1 MERVAQDTARLAET
15 PLPELVAELARQ
27 SAMINTARA
36 RQHELVAAI
45 THTQTIEAEDGT
57 LLHLPMTEAV
67 SRLDA
72 AALVAGP
79 LGVSQQA
86 AQQWVER
93 AEKLTG
99 PLAAVREAMADGV
112 VDDAR
117 AKIIGEELA
126 DATDEVAAV
135 VAEHL
140 MPGVRAGLV
149 EDPSGVNG
157 EPLRRRVRAAL
168 AQVDPDAVRERAEK
182 TRRERSLKW
191 WTTQAGA
198 EAWFA
203 TLPAGQSLKAKAAI
217 DELARQFIKDGR
229 SESLEQARADA
240 MLALI
245 EGQSTVSYVMT
256 IGIPLPD
263 HLSDPDPVAEAP
275 DPTDPPDHHDPVVDP
290 PATDGPA
297 APAAPAAH
305 SSGVGDS
312 VGDADRASTHAS
324 DIPDVSD
331 HGASPGSRAEDDNS
345 RASHSAGDAERGS
358 PRASDI
364 PDVSDHGATN
374 HGYGHGAPAAAE
386 DADQRLGESSVS
398 GQAASRHG
406 ERGVAEVVAAV
417 LAALARQGDSDIE
430 ITGGGNPQSTE
441 VSAAWVAQ
449 ALAQAA
455 RDGKV
460 RLAAVHPDTGALID
474 PDNTYATASYVPGKA
489 LSGLVKAR
497 DGKCRFP
504 GCTLNVRFTDLDHT
518 RPWPEGA
525 TSADNLHSLCRR
537 HHRVKQLVGWHVAL
551 RPDGTVEWVD
561 PLGRRYLTWALDH
574 RGRPQAPPTTGPAAE
589 ASRHTSPEEQ
599 AAEQEA
605 RPRRIEAAL
614 RREAPISASPFEDH
628 HEHVLLRIER
638 DIARRACRTGARRS
652 TQDHRP
658 DDRGRND
665 RGRHDIVHLNLHS
678 SGAAQRARV
687 VLDPDTFGPR
697 DEEPPF

>member
-27 SAMINTARA
+27 SAVINTARA

-45 THTQTIEAEDGT
+45 AHTQTVEAEDGT

-99 PLAAVREAMADGV
+99 PLAAVREAMTDGV

-149 EDPSGVNG
+149 EDPSGANG

-263 HLSDPDPVAEAP
+263 HLSDPDPVADAP
-275 DPTDPPDHHDPVVDP
+275 DPTDSPDNQAPVADP
-290 PATDGPA
+290 PATGES
-297 APAAPAAH
+297 AAPAAH
-305 SSGVGDS
+305 SSGVGGVGDS
-312 VGDADRASTHAS
+312 AGDADRASAPAS
-324 DIPDVSD
+324 DIPDASN
-331 HGASPGSRAEDDNS
+331 HGAS
-345 RASHSAGDAERGS
+345 
-358 PRASDI
+358 
-364 PDVSDHGATN
+364 N

-398 GQAASRHG
+398 GQAASGDMAGRG
-406 ERGVAEVVAAV
+406 EARVGVKSVREVVAAA
-417 LAALARQGDSDIE
+417 LAALARHGDTDIE
-430 ITGGGNPQSTE
+430 ITGAGNPQSTE

-460 RLAAVHPDTGALID
+460 RLAPVHPDTGALID
-474 PDNTYATASYVPGKA
+474 PDHRHDTTAYVPGKA
-489 LSGLVKAR
+489 LAELIKAR

-504 GCTLNVRFTDLDHT
+504 GCTLNVRFTDLDHA
-518 RPWPEGA
+518 RPWPVGA
-525 TSADNLHSLCRR
+525 TSADNLHALCRR
-537 HHRVKQLVGWHVAL
+537 HHRVKQLVGWQVAL
-551 RPDGTVEWVD
+551 RPDGTTLWVD
-561 PLGRRYLTWALDH
+561 PLGRRYLTRALDH
-574 RGRPQAPPTTGPAAE
+574 RGRPQAPPTPGPVAPEAA
-589 ASRHTSPEEQ
+589 RHATHEQ
-599 AAEQEA
+599 AAEQQAADEA
-605 RPRRIEAAL
+605 ARQRQIEAAL
-614 RREAPISASPFEDH
+614 GREVEDH
-628 HEHVLLRIER
+628 HEHVLLRVER
-638 DIARRACRTGARRS
+638 AIYRRACRISARRS
-652 TQDHRP
+652 KLDHRP
-658 DDRGRND
+658 DDRD
-665 RGRHDIVHLNLHS
+665 PADLRGGEGALDAGSCLDIAHHNLH
-678 SGAAQRARV
+678 GAHGVQPAHV

-697 DEEPPF
+697 YAEPPF